1 MCDRRDRRRV
11 RAERG
16 RAVTT
21 AVEVGQAGEGL
32 VVDWLKAKGY
42 RIDRWDTQSPGS
54 TDIEASGTAKR
65 LLVQVK
71 SALAPNQPAVLS
83 GDEIAKIK
91 SRAGK
96 VGAEA
101 WQAQVQLD
109 SQLRQAGEI
118 KWAKLN

>member
-1 MCDRRDRRRV
+1 M
-11 RAERG
+11 
-16 RAVTT
+16 
-21 AVEVGQAGEGL
+21 
-32 VVDWLKAKGY
+32 DWLKAKGY

>member
-1 MCDRRDRRRV
+1 M
-11 RAERG
+11 
-16 RAVTT
+16 TT
-21 AVEVGQAGEGL
+21 ALQVGLAGERV
-32 VVDWLKAKGY
+32 VVDWLKAKGCG
-42 RIDRWDTQSPGS
+42 IDRWDTQSPGS
-54 TDIEASGTAKR
+54 TDVDASWTTKR

-71 SALAPNQPAVLS
+71 SAVAPNQPSVLS

-109 SQLRQAGEI
+109 SQLGQVGEI
-118 KWAKLN
+118 KWTKLN